1 MIKKPIGEMKSESI
15 KKVVEYFDH
24 IAQRGTAR
32 DIGVS
37 GAFMSSLCARG
48 YMKVIGVQEQFVCID
63 EGSALYRKIEINI
76 YAPTKPIR
84 VMLSDYC
91 DNINLLAET
100 EKIKANAMIERAK
113 DRLTSAQ
120 CLLGR
125 IDFVTPSN

>member
-24 IAQRGTAR
+24 IAKKGTAK

-37 GAFMSSLCARG
+37 GAFMSSLRARG
-48 YMKVIGVQEQFVCID
+48 YIGVVDTEEHFICVD
-63 EGSALYRKIEINI
+63 ERRNLYHKVEVNV

-91 DNINLLAET
+91 DSINFLVET
-100 EKIKANAMIERAK
+100 EKIRANAMIESAK